1 MPSTTVSRGNV
12 QNAVAMAATITPT
25 AVTLASSAE
34 QSVTVPGILAGDVV
48 SAVVPPSAQTAGIVI
63 SYARVT
69 AANTVAINFGN
80 VTAGNLTPVAGLY
93 TFHVLR
99 PENQP
104 LPTTAA

>member
-1 MPSTTVSRGNV
+1 MPSTTISRGNI
-12 QNAVAMAATITPT
+12 QYAVAMGATITPT
-25 AVTLASSAE
+25 SVTLASSAE
-34 QSVTVPGILAGDVV
+34 QSVTVPGVLVGDVV

-69 AANTVAINFGN
+69 AVNTVSINFGN

-93 TFHVLR
+93 AFHILR